1 MQRPD
6 HAPHAQTRNRP
17 PRPGL
22 PRLGLILGIVLA
34 ALLLAAALWLLAP
47 REAAAAPILPGGQHP
62 ALDAHMARQ
71 ERQFY
76 AFNAYPFGLSL
87 NVHVKDM
94 AARDL
99 ITNFLAQ
106 DAEPDFATFAGAH
119 LHDLISMYGEY
130 GDLGFFGG
138 VALAGTA
145 FRYLTMVR
153 EGADADTLADARAKV
168 FRAARSWHVFK
179 AIPGGGGVVA
189 RGIIRLVP
197 EDPEDPPIP
206 LPGYNPVPLFD
217 GDGNP
222 LPQPKDN
229 GTRRDDNSDGVLP
242 EGTWGWIDS
251 ASKDQLSGQVFGMVV
266 LHEALSAIAGD
277 TTLDAAERA
286 EANRLIEEIAADAVA
301 IGGMLMAK
309 RQILGMEGPAGEG
322 EYDLI
327 IMDADGRPTMY
338 HDLNPL
344 SIEKIYL
351 PEDASGFNVFNVFM
365 AIGVLKGLLHV
376 SGDPA
381 IEEFLYRDFLGERGY
396 LAKAADTRGEDA
408 VNYLYVGTL
417 TNTDVPDMTAV
428 VLFITLF
435 TENDPEVAAVVRDF
449 FEHQWWDPD
458 WETRFSASRS
468 KMPLWHA
475 IYLAMTDRDDTAALA
490 GDLKDLLLAFPLGP
504 YWEDGRVNCDDDE
517 IAAGVCTAIDG
528 VTQIVLDGQ
537 DADGR
542 PLATEAL
549 DPSIRPNSDFN
560 ARSNPFRVNGN
571 GNPTKLCPG
580 GDLLAAYWMARYFE
594 AGEGDDANRSMN
606 VRDHMPVG
614 GPTTP
619 EPVPDNAG
627 DEGPATDVIE
637 PPDVV
642 IQVDPGAFDPGTG
655 ETIQSDATDPDTTAP
670 DAGGGPIKTSGGCAA
685 TGGTAGTTA
694 PLMLALAM
702 LAMLGSRRMR
712 WTRQSTR

>member
-6 HAPHAQTRNRP
+6 SAPHAQTRKRP

-47 REAAAAPILPGGQHP
+47 RDAAAAPILAGGQYP

-99 ITNFLAQ
+99 ISDFLAQ
-106 DAEPDFATFAGAH
+106 DDEPDFATFAGAH
-119 LHDLISMYGEY
+119 QHDLMSMYGEY

-145 FRYLTMVR
+145 FRYLAMVR
-153 EGADADTLADARAKV
+153 EGAGAGTLDDARAKV

-189 RGIIRLVP
+189 RGIVRLVP
-197 EDPEDPPIP
+197 ENPEDPPIP

-229 GTRRDDNSDGVLP
+229 GSRRDDNSDGVLP
-242 EGTWGWIDS
+242 EGVWGWIDS

-277 TTLDAAERA
+277 ATLDAADRA
-286 EANRLIEEIAADAVA
+286 EANRLLEEIAADAVA

-351 PEDASGFNVFNVFM
+351 PEDASGFNVFNLYM
-365 AIGVLKGLLHV
+365 AIGVLKGLHHV

-381 IEEFLYRDFLGERGY
+381 IEDFLYRDFLGERGY
-396 LAKAADTRGEDA
+396 LAKAADTRGENA
-408 VNYLYVGTL
+408 VNYLYVGTM

-435 TENDPEVAAVVRDF
+435 TENDPEVTTVVRDF

-475 IYLAMTDRDDTAALA
+475 IYLAMTGRDDTASLA
-490 GDLKDLLLAFPLGP
+490 EDLKNLLLAFPLGP
-504 YWEDGRVNCDDDE
+504 YWEDGRINCDDDE
-517 IAAGVCTAIDG
+517 VAAGVCTAIDG
-528 VTQIVLDGQ
+528 VTQIVLDGK

-560 ARSNPFRVNGN
+560 ARSNPFRPNGN

-580 GDLLAAYWMARYFE
+580 GDLLGAYWMARYFE
-594 AGEGDDANRSMN
+594 AGGGGTGNLSKN
-606 VRDHMPVG
+606 VLDHMPVG
-614 GPTTP
+614 GSATP
-619 EPVPDNAG
+619 EPMPDVPG
-627 DEGPATDVIE
+627 DEGPGPDAID

-642 IQVDPGAFDPGTG
+642 VQVDPGVFDPGTG
-655 ETIQSDATDPDTTAP
+655 ETVEADAAGPDATAL
-670 DAGGGPIKTSGGCAA
+670 DAGGGRLTAAGGCAA
-685 TGGTAGTTA
+685 AGGAAGSPTAG
-694 PLMLALAM
+694 LLLAW
-702 LAMLGSRRMR
+702 MLGMLGTRRMR
-712 WTRQSTR
+712 RD